1 MIVHS
6 AGCLVPQQLEPA
18 PATPV
23 DGDGEQCLADEVDQS
38 AYGVDRQQDAEN
50 LQNRQRLLVQV
61 LQIEQLDPEQFL
73 GCGVVGDEV
82 HGERGLRDSV
92 DDAAMEGDA
101 VEQ

>member
-1 MIVHS
+1 MS
-6 AGCLVPQQLEPA
+6 PRGCFIPQQLEPA

-23 DGDGEQCLADEVDQS
+23 DGDGEQCLAGEIKQGAD
-38 AYGVDRQQDAEN
+38 YIDRQQDAQD

-61 LQIEQLDPEQFL
+61 LQVEQPCPEQFL
-73 GCGVVGDEV
+73 GGGVVGDEV
-82 HGERGLRDSV
+82 HGERGLRDPV

>member
-1 MIVHS
+1 MS
-6 AGCLVPQQLEPA
+6 PRGCFIPQQLEPA
-18 PATPV
+18 SATPV
-23 DGDGEQCLADEVDQS
+23 DGGGEQCLADEVKQS

-50 LQNRQRLLVQV
+50 LQNRQWLLVEV
-61 LQIEQLDPEQFL
+61 LQIEQSDPEQFL

-82 HGERGLRDSV
+82 HGERGLRDPV

>member
-1 MIVHS
+1 MNPVGH
-6 AGCLVPQQLEPA
+6 LVPQQVKPA

-23 DGDGEQCLADEVDQS
+23 DGGCEQCLADEIKQC
-38 AYGVDRQQDAEN
+38 ACRVDREQDAEN
-50 LQNRQRLLVQV
+50 LQNRQRLLVEALQV
-61 LQIEQLDPEQFL
+61 EQPCPEQFL

-82 HGERGLRDSV
+82 HGERGLRDPV

>member
-6 AGCLVPQQLEPA
+6 AGCLVPQRLEPVS
-18 PATPV
+18 TMLI
-23 DGDGEQCLADEVDQS
+23 DGYGKQSFADEIKQC
-38 AYGVDRQQDAEN
+38 AGRVDREQYAEDPQDCE
-50 LQNRQRLLVQV
+50 RLLVQV

-73 GCGVVGDEV
+73 RCGVVGDEV
-82 HGERGLRDSV
+82 HGERGLRDPV